1 MFTFDRTIV
10 IIVLSTT
17 EKYIMITQSKL
28 AFNTAAPVIDTR
40 STRSMDAKITLGIL
54 ALEFKGSNI
63 KLVID
68 PRDRETNKQK
78 VVEIER
84 IVHRFQDTKITEE
97 NLKALTNEIL
107 PIAVTMY
114 SIV

>member
-1 MFTFDRTIV
+1 MFTFDRTID

-17 EKYIMITQSKL
+17 ENYIMIQQSKL
-28 AFNTAAPVIDTR
+28 TLNTAAPVIDTR
-40 STRSMDAKITLGIL
+40 STRSMDAKVTLGIL
-54 ALEFKGSNI
+54 ALEFKDDKI

-68 PRDRETNKQK
+68 PRDRETNKHK

-84 IVHRFQDTKITEE
+84 IVHRFQDTKITEDS
-97 NLKALTNEIL
+97 LKELTNEIL
-107 PIAVTMY
+107 PIAATMY